1 MKNLRWKLQLKT
13 LLPLQII
20 GYCFTFLIGSCILIL
35 SLQLYTD
42 IKPLLQKNTDAFSE
56 NVTVISKE
64 ISVFK
69 SMDKEKIYFTNEEI
83 ETLKTQPFI
92 KEVSY
97 FKHATFKVNAYTT
110 RMEDMPPLY
119 TDLFFES
126 IPQTYL
132 DVESEDWD
140 WDESSGFIPIVVPE
154 NYLNLYNFGFAESQG
169 LPVISQQ
176 TIAQMPFNIRIK
188 GNGKT
193 KEFNSKIVGFS
204 TKINSILVPEN
215 FLDWANKVY
224 GRDENQKIN
233 RLLLTFKD
241 PTDKRIL
248 EFFNE
253 QNYQMNEDNLALS
266 KMVYFFK
273 AAMSFIFIIALL
285 IVVLSLAFVILSFN
299 LIIQKN
305 KELIVNLYSI
315 GITTK
320 RIVAFYQLVVI
331 ACTLLVLV
339 TAFFISSLVR
349 SLYIQNI
356 QKYIDFSFDNNQL
369 GIFIGL
375 SAFLLIPLLYFTL
388 LKMVQKAVKS

>member
-20 GYCFTFLIGSCILIL
+20 GYCFTFLIGSSILIL
-35 SLQLYTD
+35 SLQLNTD

-83 ETLKTQPFI
+83 ETLKTKPFI

-132 DVESEDWD
+132 DVESEEWD

-339 TAFFISSLVR
+339 AAFFISSLVR
-349 SLYIQNI
+349 SMYIQNI

-375 SAFLLIPLLYFTL
+375 AAFLLIPLLYFTL

>member
-20 GYCFTFLIGSCILIL
+20 GYCFTLLIGCSILIL
-35 SLQLYTD
+35 SVQIYVD
-42 IKPLLQKNTDAFSE
+42 IKPLLQKNTDAFNE
-56 NVTVISKE
+56 NATVISKQ

-69 SMDKEKIYFTNEEI
+69 SMNKEKIYFTKEEI
-83 ETLKTQPFI
+83 ETIKTQAFI
-92 KEVSY
+92 KDVSY

-132 DVESEDWD
+132 DVESEEWH
-140 WDESSGFIPIVVPE
+140 WDELSDFIPIVVPE

-176 TIAQMPFNIRIK
+176 TIAQMPFNIRIN

-193 KEFNSKIVGFS
+193 KEFSSKIVGFS

-224 GRDENQKIN
+224 GRDENHKIN

-248 EFFNE
+248 HFFNE

-273 AAMSFIFIIALL
+273 AAMSFIFVIALL
-285 IVVLSLAFVILSFN
+285 IVILSLAFVILSFN

-315 GITTK
+315 GIATK
-320 RIVAFYQLVVI
+320 RIGAFYQLVVI
-331 ACTLLVLV
+331 ACTLLVLFF
-339 TAFFISSLVR
+339 AFYLSSMVR

-356 QKYIDFSFDNNQL
+356 QKYIDFSFENNQL
-369 GIFIGL
+369 IIFIVL
-375 SAFLLIPLLYFTL
+375 FAFILVPLLYFTL
-388 LKMVQKAVKS
+388 LKMVQKAVKA